1 MGQAPKRIRRPSSR
15 ASARTGHL
23 WSEISSVTQE
33 GPKNSPYS
41 IFVIGKLSEEITE
54 SCKPDKFLFEYVSP
68 LDHEVLFD
76 QLIARQPELILIP
89 SETMLSD
96 LLPVLARLR
105 FHPQM
110 NDRPVVVLYDQPPEL
125 DINLLEN
132 LAICFIPGVLPGEE
146 ICLNLAVRCRD
157 GRASRWRA
165 LREFSGAM
173 AHTLNQPIAALMGSS
188 EIIGH
193 LGTATLPQHVND
205 ALGLIQRNILEVEGI
220 VRKLEALRRYET
232 AAYPGQSGGIIDL
245 DKSIG

>member
-1 MGQAPKRIRRPSSR
+1 MGHAHKRIRRPSTR
-15 ASARTGHL
+15 ANRTGPL
-23 WSEISSVTQE
+23 WTQISNSDE
-33 GPKNSPYS
+33 GLKNSPYQ
-41 IFVIGKLSEEITE
+41 IFVIGDLSRTFIEA
-54 SCKPDKFLFEYVSP
+54 CKPDKFVFEFFSAD
-68 LDHEVLFD
+68 DHDELFD
-76 QLIARQPELILIP
+76 QMVRREPELVLI
-89 SETMLSD
+89 SDDQQVGD

-110 NDRPVVVLYDQPPEL
+110 NDRPVVVLSDGVPRNL
-125 DINLLEN
+125 DLNLLES
-132 LAICFIPGVLPGEE
+132 LALCFIPASVSCQE

-173 AHTLNQPIAALMGSS
+173 AHTLNQPIAALMGSR

-193 LGTATLPQHVND
+193 LGTDSLPPHVND

-232 AAYPGQSGGIIDL
+232 ASYPGQCGGIIDL
-245 DKSIG
+245 DKSSR